1 MGLFFEWTIKY
12 RYKKV
17 YRHIWKFSK
26 NWKTQSNCNGTKKS
40 EARVLLAVEYL
51 HNKQNCKVNISTIS
65 KSLSITPLSTTEFVK
80 SLARKITFFAILL
93 GIGLPFQN
101 WFRVNVLFSMER
113 SYLPWTISM
122 MVCGAVFMTIFYG
135 FIKDKLAKKEEEE
148 VVELT
153 EVTE

>member
-1 MGLFFEWTIKY
+1 MNELSNIDIKKFIDTFENLARIERHNQTVMGI
-12 RYKKV
+12 
-17 YRHIWKFSK
+17 
-26 NWKTQSNCNGTKKS
+26 KKS

-65 KSLSITPLSTTEFVK
+65 KSLSITPLSTTEFVR

>member
-1 MGLFFEWTIKY
+1 M
-12 RYKKV
+12 
-17 YRHIWKFSK
+17 
-26 NWKTQSNCNGTKKS
+26 KKS
-40 EARVLLAVEYL
+40 YIVMICTLLFALGLITKAFILNESIKIFLVIFFGVGCAVGL
-51 HNKQNCKVNISTIS
+51 LRLFVNYNI
-65 KSLSITPLSTTEFVK
+65 KKMKGK